1 MRAYCFLGISLLLSP
16 AFVAGS
22 VASPEPE
29 TTKPRGEMVLWY
41 RQPGQKWLEGL
52 PLGYGI
58 M

>member
-1 MRAYCFLGISLLLSP
+1 MRASCILGISLLLSP

-22 VASPEPE
+22 VTSPEPE